1 MEVNMVAE
9 VAQEAKHIL
18 VADEAWVA
26 LAMLHRAHSGRQSF
40 SAKEI
45 IEQVKLEH
53 AYPQLR
59 PGVQA
64 HIYQHNVANLEP
76 NSAQY
81 RMFYRLEDD
90 TLRLFRSG
98 DHAYP
103 SRKGKIVPN
112 RFDLSEKYHV
122 LLDWYEREYSRPR
135 IRGGQEGEHDPVL
148 QMWGLGKEIWAN
160 TSADDHV
167 ASLRSGWPSEKN
179 LHETVLP
186 IDAVWSRVV
195 QHQGQEFRTSRGL
208 PFTYE
213 VEGTGGIW
221 FYRNG
226 SRIEQRLGRGH
237 FEKAVRKCPLDKT
250 SDIKEC
256 RDYAYLYGLLTDP
269 RIHANAW

>member
-1 MEVNMVAE
+1 MVRE
-9 VAQEAKHIL
+9 VAQEPRYIR

-26 LAMLHRAHSGRQSF
+26 LAMLHKAHPGRQSF

-45 IEQVKLEH
+45 IEQVKLERAH
-53 AYPQLR
+53 PQLR

-81 RMFYRLEDD
+81 RMFYRLEDG
-90 TLRLFRSG
+90 TLRLFRPG

-103 SRKGKIVPN
+103 SRKGKIVPD
-112 RFDLSEKYHV
+112 RFDLPEKYHA

-135 IRGGQEGEHDPVL
+135 IRGGQEREHDPVL

-179 LHETVLP
+179 L
-186 IDAVWSRVV
+186 
-195 QHQGQEFRTSRGL
+195 Q
-208 PFTYE
+208 
-213 VEGTGGIW
+213 
-221 FYRNG
+221 
-226 SRIEQRLGRGH
+226 
-237 FEKAVRKCPLDKT
+237 
-250 SDIKEC
+250 
-256 RDYAYLYGLLTDP
+256 
-269 RIHANAW
+269 